1 MRAYTEAEY
10 AERFNKVGDAGQH
23 WGNFRSTTARYQG
36 PVLPI
41 RFKSTCLRDYDS
53 LLDRIG
59 NTGGNTWPSWKTGEP
74 PRGKNVASML
84 TPCESLTMRTD
95 KSIARRVD
103 D

>member
-59 NTGGNTWPSWKTGEP
+59 NTGGKYLAVMEDGRAAAWEERGLHVDSLREP
-74 PRGKNVASML
+74 YDAYR
-84 TPCESLTMRTD
+84 
-95 KSIARRVD
+95 
-103 D
+103 